1 MLELR
6 GVVAGYGRLPIIT
19 GIDVSIRRGETVAII
34 GPNGS
39 GKSTLAKTVVGL
51 TNVFEGTIIYDGHEI
66 THRPP
71 SERVRLGIAY
81 LPQTGNVFPD
91 MTVLENLEMGGY
103 SLSRD
108 ELKVKLQEVL
118 EMFPELSGRLK
129 QKAGTLS
136 GGERQMLA
144 MSRLLMTSPSLV
156 IMDEPSAGLAPKMV
170 HRIFEKVDALRKV
183 GLTLLLIE
191 QHARMAISHSERTLV
206 MVGGKV
212 VLSDSS
218 DRVSGLDLATVF
230 FQRA

>member
-6 GVVAGYGRLPIIT
+6 KVTAGYGKLPIVT
-19 GIDVSIRRGETVAII
+19 EVDFSLREGETVAII

-51 TNVFEGTIIYDGHEI
+51 TNVFGGSILLDGQDI
-66 THRPP
+66 TRRSP
-71 SERVRLGIAY
+71 SERVKMGIAY
-81 LPQTGNVFPD
+81 LPQTNNVFPD

-103 SLSRD
+103 ALSRE
-108 ELKVKLQEVL
+108 ELRARIREVL

-129 QKAGTLS
+129 QRAGTLS

-144 MSRLLMTSPSLV
+144 MSRLLMTSPRLV

-170 HRIFEKVDALRKV
+170 HRIYEKVDALRRS
-183 GLTLLLIE
+183 GLTMLLIE

-206 MVGGKV
+206 MVGGRV
-212 VLSDSS
+212 VLSDASE
-218 DRVSGLDLATVF
+218 RVAGLDLAAVF
-230 FQRA
+230 FQRT

>member
-1 MLELR
+1 
-6 GVVAGYGRLPIIT
+6 
-19 GIDVSIRRGETVAII
+19 
-34 GPNGS
+34 
-39 GKSTLAKTVVGL
+39 
-51 TNVFEGTIIYDGHEI
+51 
-66 THRPP
+66 
-71 SERVRLGIAY
+71 RVRLGIAY